1 MRHGRHW
8 PKTSRLRPRA
18 GRRRKCTGPVDRFR
32 ENPKMRVS
40 QAGIAQLVE
49 RNLAKVEVASSSLV
63 SRSRSMVVA
72 NPPKGLG
79 DDSTRPRR
87 RGFVLRV
94 SPAVFRWRYRSPAWW
109 QSGYAADCKSAY
121 AGSIPTQASIGTGA
135 EK

>member
-8 PKTSRLRPRA
+8 PRTSRLRPRA
-18 GRRRKCTGPVDRFR
+18 GRPRKCTGPVDRFR

-72 NPPKGLG
+72 NPPEGVGQRLDKAPETGFCFEGLSG
-79 DDSTRPRR
+79 GFPLAVPVTGLVAEWLCSGLQIRVRR
-87 RGFVLRV
+87 FNSDPGLH
-94 SPAVFRWRYRSPAWW
+94 
-109 QSGYAADCKSAY
+109 
-121 AGSIPTQASIGTGA
+121 
-135 EK
+135 